1 MTTTSIDDASNDAP
15 PQYDNHSLRRRRRRR
30 NDNRGMRAEEERH
43 SRPPTGEEEGAYDEG
58 EEGLGWRRRVTSIAT
73 ISEGRHVA
81 VVGIDLDE
89 YDDDY
94 IYDYYDYDDESY
106 ASRIV
111 DEIRAGLMADDGVVL
126 VEEVRAC
133 ARSRAW

>member
-1 MTTTSIDDASNDAP
+1 M
-15 PQYDNHSLRRRRRRR
+15 
-30 NDNRGMRAEEERH
+30 
-43 SRPPTGEEEGAYDEG
+43 
-58 EEGLGWRRRVTSIAT
+58 TSIAT

-94 IYDYYDYDDESY
+94 IYDYYEYEYDYDYDDESY